1 VSELAICHQLRSHP
15 VISGLATINLPT
27 TRMSELSAWV
37 PDQWKLA
44 QAARLA
50 SLQNQ
55 APYVAL
61 NMWFP

>member
-1 VSELAICHQLRSHP
+1 MSFSAVLLSL
-15 VISGLATINLPT
+15 
-27 TRMSELSAWV
+27 SELSAWV

-50 SLQNQ
+50 SLQNP
-55 APYVAL
+55 ARYVAL